1 MAELFCGFFPFFF
14 QVIPRDDRIRFSQS
28 QPSFRP
34 PGIVM
39 NHTFENCHV
48 KLF

>member
-1 MAELFCGFFPFFF
+1 MAELSHFSS
-14 QVIPRDDRIRFSQS
+14 QVIPRDDRMRFSQS

-39 NHTFENCHV
+39 NHV
-48 KLF
+48 I